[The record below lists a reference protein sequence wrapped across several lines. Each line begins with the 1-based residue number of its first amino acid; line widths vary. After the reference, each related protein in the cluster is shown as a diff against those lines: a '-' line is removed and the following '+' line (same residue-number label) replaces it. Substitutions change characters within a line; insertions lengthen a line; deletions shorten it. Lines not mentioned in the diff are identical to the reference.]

1 MGPICRRIR
10 TMRVVQTILGFFV
23 AASAPLWAQVSI
35 TTKSLP
41 FGGLEQSYNAQVMAT
56 GGTGA
61 YAWSITGT
69 PPPGLEF
76 SGENGQ
82 LVGYPSA
89 VGTYSFTVKVTD
101 RETSASDSK
110 KLSIGVMQ
118 ISTPTQLPDAST
130 CAVYSLVLTVSDGPP
145 PPYSWSFSAP
155 PSLNAQSQSGPPA
168 GFSIDPNTGLLRGRP
183 ASSGSAFFSVTAYS
197 NSANVYATKG
207 FSLQISDL
215 CFVTNTLPDGD
226 LNSFYRIS
234 LIVSGGS
241 APLNYS
247 VRNGTLPSGLTVDS
261 KTGLLTGTP
270 TTVGTYTF
278 TLQVSDSTGAI
289 SSQFFTVNIHPA
301 LAFVTASPLPP
312 GTTGVNYSQTFAATG
327 GLAPYTFNSND
338 TPPGLTLTPAGVL
351 SGIPI
356 AGTFPFTVSATDAT
370 TAKISSKFE
379 LDVGNAGPLL
389 QVSTTALTFTAPFE
403 GDSPPAQFVDVTPV
417 GTQPLSFRVLV
428 DAGAGTPAPGW
439 ISVKPVNAFAPGRLV
454 VSVAQGTL
462 AAQTATARILVVDPS
477 GNATIVTVTLNIV
490 SASPQLVVTPDALH
504 FAARSST
511 AGALTETIAV
521 RNNGGGGP
529 ISFTTVVQN
538 NSSWISGIS
547 PASGQT
553 VPNSTVFLKVTVNT
567 QGLEVGAYHDV
578 ILFSANGTNKEIPVA
593 LFVSGSGAILN
604 LSTTGIRFQARQG
617 SGYTN
622 SQTIQ
627 VLNTGDPA
635 ASFTWSADFV
645 TGSEFFTGATS
656 GTTSLNNPGVI
667 TVAPTAGAL
676 QKDPGG
682 YYALL
687 KVSTTQALNSPLY
700 VVLVLDLASSTS
712 PALPDPNPAGL
723 VFIGTAGKPFSSGQL
738 VTVNTS
744 STNPASFQVSVQTA
758 DGGSWL
764 SATPSSGNA
773 DGQTPGQVT
782 VTVDASSL
790 SAGIY
795 SGEVEISMSGELRSV
810 NITVIVEPPSSL
822 AAPGS
827 HATVKCSPAALA
839 LNENG
844 LVNNFSVPA
853 GWPAA
858 LNVQVNDDCGNAIT
872 NGSVTASFS
881 NGDPPLSLRATQAG
895 AYSTTWQP
903 GTVSPQMTVTVQAQA
918 AQLKTATAILN
929 GSINQNQNAP
939 PVVAAKGVVNTFN
952 RVPVGALAPGMIIE
966 VYGTGL
972 ATTKGNPGVLPL
984 PTSFQGT
991 SLIVGPYQAPL
1002 YYVSDGQLDVQVA
1015 SELTANQQYPVIAIL
1030 NGAISIPVL
1039 ADIAAQQLGVDALD
1053 DGHTI
1058 AQHGADSSNVTANSP
1073 AKPGE
1078 VVVIYL
1084 TGMGATNPSVKS
1096 GQPAPTSEP
1105 LARVAVQPT
1114 VSLDGQAATVQ
1125 FAGLAPG
1132 FVGLYQVNFQVPAN
1146 AATGDLT
1153 LVVTQNKISS
1163 NATRL
1168 PVKK

>member
-1 MGPICRRIR
+1 
-10 TMRVVQTILGFFV
+10 MRAVQTILGLVV
-23 AASAPLWAQVSI
+23 AAGVPLSAQVTI

-41 FGGLEQSYNAQVMAT
+41 FGGLNQRYDARVDAT
-56 GGTGA
+56 GGTGS
-61 YAWSITGT
+61 YGWSITSGA
-69 PPPGLEF
+69 PPPGIEF
-76 SGENGQ
+76 DVETGQ
-82 LVGYPSA
+82 LVGDPTA
-89 VGTYSFTVKVTD
+89 VGTYFFTVKVTD
-101 RETSASDSK
+101 FETQASNTK

-118 ISTPTQLPDAST
+118 ISTPAQLPDAST

-145 PPYSWSFSAP
+145 PPYSWSFS
-155 PSLNAQSQSGPPA
+155 SQSQTSSTESQSGPPA
-168 GFSIDPNTGLLRGRP
+168 GFSVDPNTGLLSGRP
-183 ASSGSAFFSVTAYS
+183 ASSGSYFFSVIAVS
-197 NSANVYATKG
+197 QSADIFASKN
-207 FSLQISDL
+207 FSIQVNDL

-226 LNSFYRIS
+226 LNSFYRLS
-234 LIVSGGS
+234 LIVSGGT
-241 APLNYS
+241 APLNFS
-247 VRNGTLPSGLTVDS
+247 VRNGTLPNGITVDS

-270 TTVGTYTF
+270 TTAGTFSF
-278 TLQVSDSTGAI
+278 TLQVSDSTGATT
-289 SSQFFTVNIHPA
+289 SQSFSVTIHPA
-301 LAFVTASPLPP
+301 LAFSTTSPLPP

-327 GLAPYTFNSND
+327 GLAPYTFSSND
-338 TPPGLTLTPAGVL
+338 TPPGLTLSAAGVL
-351 SGIPI
+351 SGIPV
-356 AGTFPFTVSATDAT
+356 AGTFPFTVSVTDAT
-370 TAKISSKFE
+370 TAKISAKFE
-379 LDVGNAGPLL
+379 LDVGTAGPLL

-417 GTQPLSFRVLV
+417 GTQPVSFNVLV
-428 DAGAGTPAPGW
+428 DAGAGTPAPNW
-439 ISVKPVNAFAPGRLV
+439 ISVKPVNALAPGRLV

-462 AAQTATARILVVDPS
+462 AAQTADARILVVDSS
-477 GNATIVTVTLNIV
+477 GNASIVTVTLNIV
-490 SASPQLVVTPDALH
+490 SASPQLVVTPDTLH
-504 FAARSST
+504 FAART
-511 AGALTETIAV
+511 ATPGTLTETLAV

-529 ISFTTVVQN
+529 LSFTTVVEN

-553 VPNSTVFLKVTVNT
+553 TPNSTVFLKVQVNT
-567 QGLEVGAYHDV
+567 QGLQVGAYHDV
-578 ILFSANGTNKEIPVA
+578 ILFSTNGGNQEIPVA

-617 SGYTN
+617 SGFTN
-622 SQTIQ
+622 AQTIE

-635 ASFTWSADFV
+635 ATFTWSADFV
-645 TGSEFFTGATS
+645 AGSEFFTGATS

-667 TVAPTAGAL
+667 TVAPTADAL
-676 QKDPGG
+676 QQQPGG

-712 PALPDPNPAGL
+712 PPLPDPSPAGL
-723 VFIGTAGKPFSSGQL
+723 VFIGTAGKPLSSGQL

-758 DGGSWL
+758 DGGTWL

-773 DGQTPGQVT
+773 DGQTPGQIT

-810 NITVIVEPPSSL
+810 NITVIVEPPSASSL
-822 AAPGS
+822 SALVS
-827 HATVKCSPAALA
+827 HATVNCSPAALA

-858 LNVQVNDDCGNAIT
+858 LNVQVNDDCGNAIS

-881 NGDPPLSLRATQAG
+881 NGDPPLSLRSTQGG
-895 AYSTTWQP
+895 AYSSTWQP
-903 GTVSPQMTVTVQAQA
+903 GNVSPQMTVTIQAQA
-918 AQLKTATAILN
+918 AQLKTATAKLN
-929 GSINQNQNAP
+929 GNINQNQNAP
-939 PVVAAKGVVNTFN
+939 PVVAAKGIVNTFN
-952 RVPVGALAPGMIIE
+952 RVPVGALAPGMIVE
-966 VYGTGL
+966 VYGAGL

-984 PTSFQGT
+984 PTSFEGT

-1002 YYVSDGQLDVQVA
+1002 YYVSDGQLDVQFA
-1015 SELTANQQYPVIAIL
+1015 SELPPNQQFPVIAIL
-1030 NGAISIPVL
+1030 NGAISIPVMS
-1039 ADIAAQQLGVDALD
+1039 DIAAQQLGVAALD

-1058 AQHGADSSNVTANSP
+1058 AQHGADSSYVTANSP

-1105 LARVAVQPT
+1105 LARVTVPAT

-1125 FAGLAPG
+1125 YAGLAPG
-1132 FVGLYQVNFQVPAN
+1132 FVGLYQVNFQVPKN